1 MKSGIN
7 MSSVNLSFRKV
18 PILGKHSKA
27 ITTAAWSS
35 EVQYSV
41 CVCLIFFDVFLAESF
56 GSWFRGP

>member
-7 MSSVNLSFRKV
+7 MRCLNLSFRKV
-18 PILGKHSKA
+18 SILGKHSKA

-41 CVCLIFFDVFLAESF
+41 CVCV
-56 GSWFRGP
+56 